1 MDNHKRQNVDI
12 IVKIFYLSKF
22 AIGIFWFSPS
32 APIKRKSVVTPYS
45 RAIRTRSQNGGSRR
59 PSSYF
64 IYRWYKISNL
74 AAVCLGSQPRVF
86 RSARR
91 RVPNPRRM
99 SSALGGSFFA
109 MLQSNM
115 NRFERQLTSIEVLS
129 KQQEPICRYTISE
142 AETPVFNRC
151 VIDFAPVDS
160 TEFV

>member
-1 MDNHKRQNVDI
+1 
-12 IVKIFYLSKF
+12 
-22 AIGIFWFSPS
+22 
-32 APIKRKSVVTPYS
+32 
-45 RAIRTRSQNGGSRR
+45 
-59 PSSYF
+59 
-64 IYRWYKISNL
+64 
-74 AAVCLGSQPRVF
+74 F

-151 VIDFAPVDS
+151 VIDFAPVES
-160 TEFV
+160 TKFAK